1 MLSFTRHFQDRT
13 DQISVTPET
22 LIVAGWTGR
31 DEAALRHH
39 IEELAAIGVPRP
51 SSVPVFYRN
60 AVNNVMQTRRL
71 EVLGPDTSGE
81 VEPVIVALADGL
93 WIGLGS
99 DHTDRKAETIGVS
112 LSKQMC
118 AKPIAATAW
127 RYDDVRAHWDQLML
141 RSDVRRGGERQLYQE
156 GFVASM
162 RTPDELIKLYTRD
175 ATLPVGTAMFC
186 GTLAVHGNIA
196 FADRFEMELNDPVLG
211 RTISHAYTISTLP
224 DEG

>member
-1 MLSFTRHFQDRT
+1 MART
-13 DQISVTPET
+13 LERTIDPREIKHLV
-22 LIVAGWTGR
+22 IAGWTGR
-31 DEAALRHH
+31 NVEALEKHILELEAL
-39 IEELAAIGVPRP
+39 GVKRP
-51 SSVPVFYRN
+51 KSTPIFYRVS
-60 AVNNVMQTRRL
+60 ADLLTTKPSI
-71 EVLGPDTSGE
+71 EVLGTGSTGE
-81 VEPVIVALADGL
+81 VEFVLFSLADGL
-93 WIGLGS
+93 WVGLGS

-175 ATLPVGTAMFC
+175 AALPVGTAMFC

>member
-1 MLSFTRHFQDRT
+1 MAQTLERTIDRRE
-13 DQISVTPET
+13 IKHLV
-22 LIVAGWTGR
+22 IAGWTGR
-31 DEAALRHH
+31 NVEALEKHILELEALGVKRPKSTP
-39 IEELAAIGVPRP
+39 IFYRVSAELLTTRP
-51 SSVPVFYRN
+51 SI
-60 AVNNVMQTRRL
+60 
-71 EVLGPDTSGE
+71 EVLGTGSTGE
-81 VEPVIVALADGL
+81 VEFVLFSLADGL
-93 WIGLGS
+93 WVGLGS

-127 RYDDVRAHWDQLML
+127 RYEDVRPHWDQLML
-141 RSDVRRGGERQLYQE
+141 RSDVRHGGERQLYQE
-156 GFVASM
+156 GFVATM
-162 RTPDELIKLYTRD
+162 RPPEELIKLYTGGG
-175 ATLPVGTAMFC
+175 TLPACTAMFC

>member
-1 MLSFTRHFQDRT
+1 MALAVFADVLELEALGVKRPKS
-13 DQISVTPET
+13 TPIFYRVSADLLT
-22 LIVAGWTGR
+22 T
-31 DEAALRHH
+31 
-39 IEELAAIGVPRP
+39 RP
-51 SSVPVFYRN
+51 SI
-60 AVNNVMQTRRL
+60 
-71 EVLGPDTSGE
+71 EVLGTGSTGE
-81 VEPVIVALADGL
+81 VEFVLFSLADGL
-93 WIGLGS
+93 WVGLGS

-127 RYDDVRAHWDQLML
+127 RYEDVRPHWDQLML
-141 RSDVRRGGERQLYQE
+141 RSDVRHGGERQLYQE
-156 GFVASM
+156 GFVATM
-162 RTPDELIKLYTRD
+162 RPPEELIKLYTGGG
-175 ATLPVGTAMFC
+175 TLPAGTAMFC

>member
-1 MLSFTRHFQDRT
+1 MAQTLERTIDRRE
-13 DQISVTPET
+13 IKHLV
-22 LIVAGWTGR
+22 IAGWTGR
-31 DEAALRHH
+31 NVEALEKH
-39 IEELAAIGVPRP
+39 ILELETLGVKRPKSTPIFYRVSADLLTTRP
-51 SSVPVFYRN
+51 SI
-60 AVNNVMQTRRL
+60 
-71 EVLGPDTSGE
+71 EVLGTASTGE
-81 VEPVIVALADGL
+81 VEFVLFSLADGL
-93 WIGLGS
+93 WVGLGS

-127 RYDDVRAHWDQLML
+127 RYEDIRPHWDQLML
-141 RSDVRRGGERQLYQE
+141 RSDVRRGGERKLYQE
-156 GFVASM
+156 GFVATM
-162 RTPDELIKLYTRD
+162 RPPDELIKLYTGD
-175 ATLPVGTAMFC
+175 MTLPPGTAMFC

>member
-1 MLSFTRHFQDRT
+1 MAQTLERT
-13 DQISVTPET
+13 IDPREIKHLV
-22 LIVAGWTGR
+22 IAGWTGR
-31 DEAALRHH
+31 NVEALEKHILELEAL
-39 IEELAAIGVPRP
+39 GVKRP
-51 SSVPVFYRN
+51 KSTPIFYRVS
-60 AVNNVMQTRRL
+60 ADLLTTKPSI
-71 EVLGPDTSGE
+71 EVLGTGSTGE
-81 VEPVIVALADGL
+81 VEFVLFSLADGL
-93 WIGLGS
+93 WVGLGS

-211 RTISHAYTISTLP
+211 RRISHAYTISKLP

>member
-1 MLSFTRHFQDRT
+1 MAQTLERTIDRRE
-13 DQISVTPET
+13 IKHLV
-22 LIVAGWTGR
+22 IAGWTGR
-31 DEAALRHH
+31 NVEALEKHILELEAL
-39 IEELAAIGVPRP
+39 GVKRP
-51 SSVPVFYRN
+51 KSTPIFYRVS
-60 AVNNVMQTRRL
+60 ADLLTTKPSI
-71 EVLGPDTSGE
+71 EVLGTGSTGE
-81 VEPVIVALADGL
+81 VEFVLFSLADGL
-93 WIGLGS
+93 WVGLGS

-127 RYDDVRAHWDQLML
+127 RYEDVRPHWDQLML
-141 RSDVRRGGERQLYQE
+141 RSDVRHGGERQLYQE
-156 GFVASM
+156 GFVATM
-162 RTPDELIKLYTRD
+162 RPPEELIKLYTGGG
-175 ATLPVGTAMFC
+175 TLPAGTAMFC

>member
-1 MLSFTRHFQDRT
+1 MAQTLERT
-13 DQISVTPET
+13 IDPHEIKHLV
-22 LIVAGWTGR
+22 IAGWTGR
-31 DEAALRHH
+31 NVEALEKHILELEAL
-39 IEELAAIGVPRP
+39 GVKRP
-51 SSVPVFYRN
+51 KSTPIFYRVS
-60 AVNNVMQTRRL
+60 ADLLTTKPSI
-71 EVLGPDTSGE
+71 EVLGTASTGE
-81 VEPVIVALADGL
+81 VEFVLFSLADGL
-93 WIGLGS
+93 WVGLGS

-127 RYDDVRAHWDQLML
+127 RYHDVRAHWDQLML

-211 RTISHAYTISTLP
+211 RRISHAYTISTLP

>member
-1 MLSFTRHFQDRT
+1 MAQTLERT
-13 DQISVTPET
+13 IDPREIKHLV
-22 LIVAGWTGR
+22 IAGWTGR
-31 DEAALRHH
+31 NIEALEKHILELEAL
-39 IEELAAIGVPRP
+39 GVKRP
-51 SSVPVFYRN
+51 KSTPIFYRVS
-60 AVNNVMQTRRL
+60 ADLLTTKPSI
-71 EVLGPDTSGE
+71 EVLGTGSTGE
-81 VEPVIVALADGL
+81 VEFVLFSLADGL
-93 WIGLGS
+93 WVGLGS

-127 RYDDVRAHWDQLML
+127 RYEDVRPHWDQLML

-175 ATLPVGTAMFC
+175 AALPVGTAMFC

>member
-1 MLSFTRHFQDRT
+1 MAQTLERT
-13 DQISVTPET
+13 IDPHEIKHLV
-22 LIVAGWTGR
+22 IAGWTGR
-31 DEAALRHH
+31 NVEALEKHILELEAL
-39 IEELAAIGVPRP
+39 GVKRP
-51 SSVPVFYRN
+51 KSTPIFYRVS
-60 AVNNVMQTRRL
+60 ADLLTTKPSI
-71 EVLGPDTSGE
+71 EVLGTASTGE
-81 VEPVIVALADGL
+81 VEFVLFSLADGL
-93 WIGLGS
+93 WVGLGS

-127 RYDDVRAHWDQLML
+127 RYHDVRAHWDQLML

-211 RTISHAYTISTLP
+211 RGISHAYTISTLP

>member
-1 MLSFTRHFQDRT
+1 MAQTLERT
-13 DQISVTPET
+13 IDPREIKHLV
-22 LIVAGWTGR
+22 IAGWTGR
-31 DEAALRHH
+31 NVEALEKHILELEAL
-39 IEELAAIGVPRP
+39 GVKRP
-51 SSVPVFYRN
+51 KSTPIFYRVS
-60 AVNNVMQTRRL
+60 ADLLTTKPSI
-71 EVLGPDTSGE
+71 EVLGTGSTGE
-81 VEPVIVALADGL
+81 VEFVLFSLADGL
-93 WIGLGS
+93 WVGLGS

>member
-1 MLSFTRHFQDRT
+1 MAQTLERT
-13 DQISVTPET
+13 IDPREIKHLV
-22 LIVAGWTGR
+22 IAGWTGR
-31 DEAALRHH
+31 NVEALEKHILELEAL
-39 IEELAAIGVPRP
+39 GVKRP
-51 SSVPVFYRN
+51 KSTPIFYRV
-60 AVNNVMQTRRL
+60 AADLLTTKPSI
-71 EVLGPDTSGE
+71 EVLGTGSTGE
-81 VEPVIVALADGL
+81 VEFVLFSLADGL
-93 WIGLGS
+93 WVGLGS

-127 RYDDVRAHWDQLML
+127 RYEDVRSHWDQLML

-175 ATLPVGTAMFC
+175 AALPPGTAMFC